1 LIYNNKM
8 QNQDLINGIIIGS
21 VIGIYYSGMRMNLN
35 LIFIYGILFLSFG
48 LGKLG
53 IDMILYGYRPTRDL
67 LLGIGIIFFIPIL
80 LDYLEKN

>member
-1 LIYNNKM
+1 M
-8 QNQDLINGIIIGS
+8 QNQDLINGIIIGG
-21 VIGIYYSGMRMNLN
+21 VIGIYYSGMNMNLN
-35 LIFIYGILFLSFG
+35 LMFIYGILFASFG

-53 IDMILYGYRPTRDL
+53 IDMILNGYRPTRDL